1 VCEDDIECLSFEE
14 IETEPAVKIDQTDKR
29 VRLAVAEIIRFKE
42 EFEFIRNDSTIETDL
57 SSFWLRKTKKPVLAV
72 LVVQKPGQGPKLYR
86 GTNMEV
92 SMPTGSLCAERNVIG
107 SALADDLTLR
117 RQDLKVIAVYSV
129 GSLEETKRS
138 RDRLTE
144 EDGMGSGMGTR
155 RGSCGSEGFISHAS
169 SSIDLC
175 GADTMSNPN
184 SANQKQSRLSSGGT
198 DRLPSPYIHPK
209 HDSTESLG
217 YSPVTQTTGSLI
229 SKCLSDGHLSCEID
243 GNSNVAS
250 QIGQPASK
258 RQRKNSVDGVSLG
271 THINKTSSA
280 NTNTSAGASASASA
294 SASSLQGSMSSSW
307 ENNSHSFNSNPHYS
321 DPSTGTTQ
329 RSTDSEVLS
338 TQEDMP
344 PFQEP
349 SDKNLP
355 ADVRRWVTAGKRSYS
370 VDSGTFERGDVDIEA
385 THTEAGSED
394 RGSLILQEVPQ
405 GLHRPNSIPQIA
417 GMRALEGGSS
427 IEEDRLIRTVSM
439 LARSPSGKKRDIMS
453 IPIVR
458 PQGDQKTEGPG
469 SRTESKSGSNKVKDE
484 VQIACDVEKGLSA
497 TLSSTPGA
505 SRKYLSI
512 YDCLIS
518 LASLH
523 RQRIHDKKFHNL
535 HCPALPCPALSC
547 PVLPCHVMSCPVLS
561 CPALSCHVLSCPVLS
576 CPVLSCPVLSCHV
589 MSCPALSCHVLPC
602 PVMFCILLS

>member
-1 VCEDDIECLSFEE
+1 
-14 IETEPAVKIDQTDKR
+14 VKIDQTDTR

-129 GSLEETKRS
+129 GSLEETKQS
-138 RDRLTE
+138 RDRLME

-155 RGSCGSEGFISHAS
+155 RGSSGSEGFISHAS
-169 SSIDLC
+169 SSIDLF
-175 GADTMSNPN
+175 GADTVSNPN

-198 DRLPSPYIHPK
+198 DRLPSPYIHLK
-209 HDSTESLG
+209 HVSTESLG
-217 YSPVTQTTGSLI
+217 DSPVTQTTGSLI
-229 SKCLSDGHLSCEID
+229 TKSLSDGHLSREID

-250 QIGQPASK
+250 QIVQPASK
-258 RQRKNSVDGVSLG
+258 RQRKNSVDGVSVG
-271 THINKTSSA
+271 IHINKTSSA
-280 NTNTSAGASASASA
+280 STSASTSASA
-294 SASSLQGSMSSSW
+294 SASSLQGGMSSSW
-307 ENNSHSFNSNPHYS
+307 EGNSHSFSSNPHYS

-329 RSTDSEVLS
+329 RSTDREALS

-344 PFQEP
+344 PLQEP
-349 SDKNLP
+349 SDKTLP

-394 RGSLILQEVPQ
+394 RGPLILQEVPK

-469 SRTESKSGSNKVKDE
+469 PRTESKSGSNKVKDE
-484 VQIACDVEKGLSA
+484 VQIASDVEKGLSA
-497 TLSSTPGA
+497 TLTSTPGA
-505 SRKYLSI
+505 SRKYSSI
-512 YDCLIS
+512 YGCLIS
-518 LASLH
+518 VASLH
-523 RQRIHDKKFHNL
+523 SRYTVRGSMITR
-535 HCPALPCPALSC
+535 ATIC
-547 PVLPCHVMSCPVLS
+547 PVLPCPVLS
-561 CPALSCHVLSCPVLS
+561 CYPDLIYLVSPYFFSSFHHSAEEEHKRGLHVIEEALPPPAYAANPSCFGRCECVSSFPGAMGEWH
-576 CPVLSCPVLSCHV
+576 
-589 MSCPALSCHVLPC
+589 
-602 PVMFCILLS
+602 